1 MTLARHPA
9 RDVTCHSIAILQP
22 SRISHGIVRG
32 PCRVLLSF
40 SNCVSAN
47 GFTGARAS
55 ACELDRGQFRTGRDI
70 VALGRCRR
78 SRACLNHS
86 ASFRRE
92 ALFAR
97 ENRTRPFLFRTRASF
112 EGSATADC
120 RSSHSKRASAGPGS
134 GFYSGFHK
142 TDWPKWNHTD
152 FFKRT
157 QSPRSAKA
165 CAGKISGIYA

>member
-1 MTLARHPA
+1 MAFLRCRWPA
-9 RDVTCHSIAILQP
+9 LHQNERRDCDSVTFQLGRAAPPQP
-22 SRISHGIVRG
+22 RADRISHGIVRG

-120 RSSHSKRASAGPGS
+120 RSSHSKHASAGPGS
-134 GFYSGFHK
+134 GFYSGVVG
-142 TDWPKWNHTD
+142 
-152 FFKRT
+152 
-157 QSPRSAKA
+157 SPFAASRSF
-165 CAGKISGIYA
+165 STR